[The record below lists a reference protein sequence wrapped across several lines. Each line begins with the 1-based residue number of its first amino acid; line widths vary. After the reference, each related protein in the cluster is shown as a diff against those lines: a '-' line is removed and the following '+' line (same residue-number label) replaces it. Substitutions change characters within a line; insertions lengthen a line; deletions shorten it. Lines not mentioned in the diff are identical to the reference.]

1 MSRRGEHAHV
11 ATGLGN
17 EHLGGVPTPSR
28 DFAQQIDG
36 HFKRGAPFD
45 DLARELGDRS
55 VDEGDVNWLCT
66 SAMLTLPPL
75 YVTVWLFSVSDTT
88 GAGEIAV
95 PTYPVAGS
103 AGGLVVKL
111 SV

>member
-1 MSRRGEHAHV
+1 
-11 ATGLGN
+11 
-17 EHLGGVPTPSR
+17 
-28 DFAQQIDG
+28 
-36 HFKRGAPFD
+36 
-45 DLARELGDRS
+45 
-55 VDEGDVNWLCT
+55 
-66 SAMLTLPPL
+66 MLTLPPL

-111 SV
+111 SA